1 MLYDVQVVLKDSN
14 ERRPGRTQADR
25 QPKVGDEITVELL
38 TEHPVVGG
46 SHSCQA
52 RVIELGENDEISA
65 SEI

>member
-25 QPKVGDEITVELL
+25 HPKVGDEITVELL

-52 RVIELGENDEISA
+52 RVTEISNDDEISA
-65 SEI
+65 DEI